1 MSLQSESFDVDN
13 GKRAY
18 NDADDV
24 EDSSDY
30 LREERDDDH
39 VGALGRPVR
48 RVHGSERVDCDLRLS
63 WYAAVGWAL
72 VALWVLYDG
81 SVVATELARV
91 EALLAEE
98 KKRCNEMLTCHMIS
112 THIQG
117 RLSDNHSLLCEI
129 RQRVVTQGQLLKS
142 TAQQL
147 AGRSL
152 PRTWS
157 RNSL

>member
-1 MSLQSESFDVDN
+1 M
-13 GKRAY
+13 
-18 NDADDV
+18 
-24 EDSSDY
+24 
-30 LREERDDDH
+30 
-39 VGALGRPVR
+39 
-48 RVHGSERVDCDLRLS
+48 
-63 WYAAVGWAL
+63 VGWAL

-91 EALLAEE
+91 EVLLAEE
-98 KKRCNEMLTCHMIS
+98 KKRCSEMRTCHMIS

-129 RQRVVTQGQLLKS
+129 RQRIVTQGQLLKS
-142 TAQQL
+142 TVPQL

-157 RNSL
+157 GNSL